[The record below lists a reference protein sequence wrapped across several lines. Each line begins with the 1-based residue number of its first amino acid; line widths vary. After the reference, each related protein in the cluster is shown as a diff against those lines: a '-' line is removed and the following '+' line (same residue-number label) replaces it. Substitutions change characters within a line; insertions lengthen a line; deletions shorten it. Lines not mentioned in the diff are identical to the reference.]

1 MDTSQDLFLKQV
13 LTEGITA
20 SASDWHF
27 TVGHFPIIKVNGDL
41 RYLED
46 KGVITAEFMIKLA
59 EALLTPT
66 QQQKLA
72 KDKEIIL
79 TYNFDKNLRFKINLF
94 YQKSFLSAT
103 FRYVPV
109 QIPALSQLGMPAT
122 VRELIKL
129 NRGLVIVSGA
139 FGSGRTSTAASM
151 IEEINISRKKYII
164 TIEDPI
170 EYVFA
175 NKKSVIEQRQ
185 VGQDTNSY
193 VDALRYFQEESGD
206 VLFLEQ
212 LNSASIIPPVLEI
225 ARGSALVITTMA
237 ADTCARSLTA
247 ILDYFPA
254 FDQERIRDL
263 LSGALKAVVC
273 QKLLPKIG
281 GGVVPI
287 CEILLVNDTVR
298 ATIASGNLN
307 QLDNIIATSRRE
319 GMVSFNQALN
329 EALRANLITYE
340 EAQEHSPD
348 PNGLGKN

>member
-1 MDTSQDLFLKQV
+1 
-13 LTEGITA
+13 
-20 SASDWHF
+20 
-27 TVGHFPIIKVNGDL
+27 
-41 RYLED
+41 
-46 KGVITAEFMIKLA
+46 MIKLA

>member
-1 MDTSQDLFLKQV
+1 MDTGQDLFLKQI

-27 TVGHFPIIKVNGDL
+27 TVGHFPIIKVNGEL
-41 RYLED
+41 HYLED
-46 KGVITAEFMIKLA
+46 KGIITGEFMTKLA
-59 EALLTPT
+59 GTLLTPG
-66 QQQKLA
+66 QQEKLA
-72 KDKEIIL
+72 KDREIIL
-79 TYNFDKNLRFKINLF
+79 TYNFDKNLRFKINIF

-103 FRYVPV
+103 FRYIPM
-109 QIPALSQLGMPAT
+109 QIPALNQLGLPAA
-122 VRELIKL
+122 VKELVKL
-129 NRGLVIVSGA
+129 NRGLIIVSGA
-139 FGSGRTSTAASM
+139 FGSGRTSTASSM

-170 EYVFA
+170 EYIFA
-175 NKKSVIEQRQ
+175 NKNSVIEQRE
-185 VGQDTNSY
+185 VGQDTKSF
-193 VDALRYFQEESGD
+193 VDALSYFQEESGD

-212 LNSASIIPPVLEI
+212 LNSASIVPPVLEI
-225 ARGSALVITTMA
+225 ARGSALVVTTMV
-237 ADTCARSLTA
+237 ADTCTRTLTA

-281 GGVVPI
+281 GGIVPI

-298 ATIASGNLN
+298 STIASGNLN

-319 GMVSFNQALN
+319 GMISFNQALN
-329 EALRANLITYE
+329 EAIKANLITYE

-348 PNGLGKN
+348 SKGLGKN